1 MVEDDGS
8 KPEAAENT
16 LAGAET
22 NATADA
28 VELESIGSQA
38 AYDAFLADAK
48 AIEPGFIEECC
59 ADIELTYRSVVRAVE
74 NVLGSG
80 AVVVGRLP
88 SVNVVEL
95 SMLPRLAQGLA
106 FAALLV
112 EREVEA
118 ASFGK
123 MFERAQQLRRKLRK
137 AADALAEARLLP
149 DADVDE
155 VWLRAKQDVLDDC
168 QSLVALFRR
177 NEARIAGRSP
187 VVASEL
193 VEAEQLAG
201 KLRVMLGQQGVESG
215 GAAPSSLV
223 KAVEIRDRFWTLL
236 QQRYDV
242 LWRCGAWLYGRSV
255 DERVPPLPVRPAL
268 IGKVRSVP
276 VERQTPRPVPEQRR
290 SSPPPPMSAS
300 TSPSSSVPVVRDS
313 ARHLNDLQRD
323 MERKARF
330 LVRIGVVPPRS

>member
-1 MVEDDGS
+1 MAEDEVS

-16 LAGAET
+16 S
-22 NATADA
+22 ADA
-28 VELESIGSQA
+28 VADATELESIGSQA

-48 AIEPGFIEECC
+48 AIEPGFVEECC
-59 ADIELTYRSVVRAVE
+59 ADIPLAYQSVMRGVE

-95 SMLPRLAQGLA
+95 SLLPRLAQGLA

-112 EREVEA
+112 DREFEVT
-118 ASFGK
+118 SFGK
-123 MFERAQQLRRKLRK
+123 QFERAQELRRKLRK
-137 AADALAEARLLP
+137 AADALAEARVLP

-155 VWLRAKQDVLDDC
+155 VWLRAKYDVLEDC
-168 QSLVALFRR
+168 LSLVALFRR

-193 VEAEQLAG
+193 LEAEQLVG
-201 KLRVMLGQQGVESG
+201 QLRVMLGQQGVESEV
-215 GAAPSSLV
+215 GAPSLV

-236 QQRYDV
+236 HQRHDV
-242 LWRCGAWLYGRSV
+242 LWRCGAWLYGRAV

-268 IGKVRSVP
+268 IGRARIGP
-276 VERQTPRPVPEQRR
+276 VEAPRPVPEQRR
-290 SSPPPPMSAS
+290 IMNPPPLMPA
-300 TSPSSSVPVVRDS
+300 PPPVRPPDREPAVRDS
-313 ARHLNDLQRD
+313 ARHLHDLQRE

>member
-1 MVEDDGS
+1 MAEDDVS
-8 KPEAAENT
+8 KPVTPETPSTPSVDAA
-16 LAGAET
+16 
-22 NATADA
+22 
-28 VELESIGSQA
+28 ELESIGSQA

-59 ADIELTYRSVVRAVE
+59 ADIELTYQSVVRAVE

-80 AVVVGRLP
+80 AVVIGRLP

-112 EREVEA
+112 EREVQV
-118 ASFGK
+118 ASYGK

-155 VWLRAKQDVLDDC
+155 VWLRGKHDVLDDC
-168 QSLVALFRR
+168 LSLVALLRR

-187 VVASEL
+187 VSASEL
-193 VEAEQLAG
+193 VEAEHFAG
-201 KLRVMLGQQGVESG
+201 KLRVMLGQQGVESD
-215 GAAPSSLV
+215 GAAPSALV
-223 KAVEIRDRFWTLL
+223 RAVEIRDRFWTLL

-268 IGKVRSVP
+268 IGRVRNVP
-276 VERQTPRPVPEQRR
+276 VKPEAVRPVPEQRR
-290 SSPPPPMSAS
+290 SISAPPSMPAPV
-300 TSPSSSVPVVRDS
+300 SPSSSVPVVRDT

>member
-1 MVEDDGS
+1 MAEDGVN
-8 KPEAAENT
+8 KPEI
-16 LAGAET
+16 LET
-22 NATADA
+22 PSTPSVDAT
-28 VELESIGSQA
+28 ELESIGSQA

-59 ADIELTYRSVVRAVE
+59 ADIELTYQSVVRAVE

-112 EREVEA
+112 DRELQV

-155 VWLRAKQDVLDDC
+155 VWLKTPA
-168 QSLVALFRR
+168 
-177 NEARIAGRSP
+177 AR
-187 VVASEL
+187 
-193 VEAEQLAG
+193 
-201 KLRVMLGQQGVESG
+201 
-215 GAAPSSLV
+215 
-223 KAVEIRDRFWTLL
+223 
-236 QQRYDV
+236 
-242 LWRCGAWLYGRSV
+242 
-255 DERVPPLPVRPAL
+255 
-268 IGKVRSVP
+268 
-276 VERQTPRPVPEQRR
+276 
-290 SSPPPPMSAS
+290 
-300 TSPSSSVPVVRDS
+300 
-313 ARHLNDLQRD
+313 
-323 MERKARF
+323 
-330 LVRIGVVPPRS
+330 